1 MKPIARTLACLA
13 CALIAPSI
21 RAQAHGQIIVI
32 ANPTLRAVTASK
44 SEIREVFTGA
54 TSTLKGGSRVTPV
67 LLKSSSVTDEFLA
80 QYLDEADA
88 TFRTR
93 WRTLVF
99 SGQSTMPRSVDTEA
113 AVVTYVAHNPG
124 AIGYITRTT
133 PHEGVK
139 VLVQR

>member
-1 MKPIARTLACLA
+1 MKLIACTLACLA
-13 CALIAPSI
+13 AALIAPSI
-21 RAQAHGQIIVI
+21 RAQAHVQILVI
-32 ANPTLRAVTASK
+32 ANPAVRAVTASK
-44 SEIREVFTGA
+44 AEIREVFSGA

-67 LLKSSSVTDEFLA
+67 LLKSSTVTDEFLA

-88 TFRTR
+88 AFRIR

-99 SGQSTMPRSVDTEA
+99 SGQSTMPRSLDTEA
-113 AVVTYVAHNPG
+113 AVVAYVAHNPG

-139 VLVQR
+139 ILAAR